1 MSLVS
6 ALFLV
11 FVAAVVL
18 LYYVLPKSFR
28 FWVVL
33 AASLAFSAFLGFYTL
48 LFVLISA
55 VLCYVG
61 GLLSGPSKKTAL
73 RNAATIITVVINI
86 ALLCAVKYYNVIGLA
101 AERLNLMFGAVNG
114 ANSFFLYAVPVG
126 MSFYVLQTTGYIL
139 DCRWEKIA
147 PEKNFF
153 KVLLFSTYFPQLMS
167 GPMNTYASLSA
178 EFEKAK
184 EVKFDFSR
192 ISDGAVRVAWG
203 FFKKLVIAER
213 AAIVVNKIYA
223 DHLTYTGWF
232 IPLGVFF
239 FAIQL
244 YTDFSGCMDVVIG
257 VSHMLGIELPENF
270 NCPFFSKN
278 VKEYWRR
285 WHITLG
291 AWLRDYLMYPV
302 LKSTPLIKIGDWSKA
317 KFGKKN
323 GKKVPTYIA
332 LLILWFAVGYWHGG
346 LWNYVIGSG
355 ILHFI
360 YIVLG
365 MIFEPWFKK
374 IRPKIGADKLYFRI
388 FQSVRTFI
396 LMLTGFVFFRSASV
410 GDAIDM
416 YAAIFRKSET
426 AFNWTNFTATGMT
439 LAHLIVLIVAVLIVC
454 AVDAYKYQPSE
465 DDQPRSAIAF
475 LRSKGVVL
483 LWAAFMVLVLA
494 TLIFGMYG
502 LGYDSGS
509 FIYARI

>member
-6 ALFLV
+6 SLFLV
-11 FVAAVVL
+11 FVAAVLL
-18 LYYVLPKSFR
+18 LYYVLPGNLR
-28 FWVVL
+28 LWVVL
-33 AASLAFSAFLGFYTL
+33 AASLAFAGFLGFYTL
-48 LFVLISA
+48 LFVLVSA
-55 VLCYVG
+55 VLCYIG
-61 GLLSGPSKKTAL
+61 GLLAGPSKSNAA
-73 RNAATIITVVINI
+73 RNAGTIITIVINI
-86 ALLCAVKYYNVIGLA
+86 ALLCCIKYYNVLGFA
-101 AERLNLMFGAVNG
+101 AERLNLLFGATGNT
-114 ANSFFLYAVPVG
+114 NTFFLYAVPVG

-167 GPMNTYASLSA
+167 GPMNTYANLSA

-184 EVKFDFSR
+184 DVKFSFER
-192 ISDGAVRVAWG
+192 ISDGAVRIAWG
-203 FFKKLVIAER
+203 FFKKLVIADR
-213 AAIVVNKIYA
+213 AAITVNQIFGDHVIFTGLYVPIGVV
-223 DHLTYTGWF
+223 
-232 IPLGVFF
+232 F

-244 YTDFSGCMDVVIG
+244 YCDFSGCMEVVIG

-270 NCPFFSKN
+270 NCPFFSKT

-291 AWLRDYLMYPV
+291 GWLRDYLMYPV
-302 LKSTPLIKIGDWSKA
+302 LKSEPMIKLGDWAKA

-365 MIFEPWFKK
+365 MILEPLFKK

-396 LMLTGFVFFRSASV
+396 LMLTGFVFFRSATV
-410 GDAIDM
+410 ADAIDM
-416 YAAIFRKSET
+416 YAAIFRKG
-426 AFNWTNFTATGMT
+426 AALNWANFSSSGMD
-439 LAHLIVLIVAVLIVC
+439 LSNLIVLIAGVLLLA
-454 AVDAYKYQPSE
+454 AVDAYKYVPGE
-465 DDQPRSAIAF
+465 DDKPKSAIAF
-475 LRSKGVVL
+475 LRSKGIVV
-483 LWAAFMVLVLA
+483 LWAAFMVLVVA
-494 TLIFGMYG
+494 TLVFGMYG

>member
-6 ALFLV
+6 AIFLV
-11 FVAAVVL
+11 FVAAVLL
-18 LYYVLPKSFR
+18 LYYVVPKSIR
-28 FWVVL
+28 FWVIL
-33 AASLAFSAFLGFYTL
+33 AASLAFAAFLGFYTL
-48 LFVLISA
+48 LFVIVSA

-61 GLLSGPSKKTAL
+61 GLLAGPSKSNGA
-73 RNAATIITVVINI
+73 RNAAAAVTVIINI
-86 ALLCAVKYYNVIGLA
+86 ALLCAVKYYNVLGLA
-101 AERLNLMFGAVNG
+101 AERLNLFFGATEQ
-114 ANSFFLYAVPVG
+114 ANTFFLYAVPVG
-126 MSFYVLQTTGYIL
+126 MSFYVLQTSGYVL

-167 GPMNTYASLSA
+167 GPMNTYAALSA

-184 EVKFDFSR
+184 EVKFSLAR

-213 AAIVVNKIYA
+213 AAMVVNMVYG
-223 DHLTYTGWF
+223 DHVTYTGWYV
-232 IPLGVFF
+232 PLGVFF

-257 VSHMLGIELPENF
+257 VSHMLGIDLPENF
-270 NCPFFSKN
+270 NCPFFSKT

-302 LKSTPLIKIGDWSKA
+302 LKSAPLIKIGDWSKA

-332 LLILWFAVGYWHGG
+332 LFILWFAVGYWHGG

-355 ILHFI
+355 LLHFV

-365 MIFEPWFKK
+365 MIFEPAFKN

-396 LMLTGFVFFRSASV
+396 LMLTGFVFFRSATV
-410 GDAIDM
+410 MDAIDM
-416 YAAIFRKSET
+416 YAAIFRRGG
-426 AFNWTNFTATGMT
+426 AALNWENFSASG
-439 LAHLIVLIVAVLIVC
+439 LDLKNLIVLICALIVLVI
-454 AVDAYKYQPSE
+454 VDAYKYRASE
-465 DDQPRSAIAF
+465 DEQPRLFIGM
-475 LRSKGVVL
+475 LRSKGIVA
-483 LWAAFMVLVLA
+483 LWGAFMFLVVA
-494 TLIFGMYG
+494 TLIFGLYG
-502 LGYDSGS
+502 LGYDAGS
-509 FIYARI
+509 FIYATI

>member
-6 ALFLV
+6 SLFLF

-18 LYYVLPKSFR
+18 LYYILPKSFR
-28 FWVVL
+28 FWVIL

-55 VLCYVG
+55 VLCYIG
-61 GLLSGPSKKTAL
+61 GLLSGPSKSNAL
-73 RNAATIITVVINI
+73 RNAAAIITVVINI

-365 MIFEPWFKK
+365 MIFEPLFKK

-396 LMLTGFVFFRSASV
+396 LMLTGFVFFRSATV

-426 AFNWTNFTATGMT
+426 AFNWTNFTATGMD
-439 LAHLIVLIVAVLIVC
+439 LANLIVLIAAVLLVC
-454 AVDAYKYQPSE
+454 AVDAYKYRPGE
-465 DDQPRSAIAF
+465 DEEPRSAIAF
-475 LRSKGVVL
+475 LRSKGIVL
-483 LWAAFMVLVLA
+483 LWAAFMVLVVV